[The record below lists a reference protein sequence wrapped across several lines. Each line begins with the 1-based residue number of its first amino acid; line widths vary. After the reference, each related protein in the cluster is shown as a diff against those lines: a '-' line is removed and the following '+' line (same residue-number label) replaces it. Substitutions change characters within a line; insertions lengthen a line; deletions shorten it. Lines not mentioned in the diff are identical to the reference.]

1 MAVALGILV
10 AMSFGSADFLGGR
23 ASRTAPTVTVLFV
36 AQATAVVLAI
46 VVAVLVSA
54 DITGRDLA
62 LGAAAGALNVVGLGF
77 LYQGLATGRMGVV
90 APVTAVVAAMVPIA
104 WGLAS
109 GERPSA
115 LTWIGVA
122 LAVGAGGLVAREPS
136 DPDVSDDGAGVRNAV
151 VLAVVAGLA
160 LGSSFVLYAETH
172 DDSGMWPV
180 FTARLA
186 AIALVGIAV
195 AVMATRGSVTW
206 PSGSGRNLA
215 LGAGVLDVAATTL
228 LLVAVREGLTVVV
241 APVAALAPAF
251 TVVWA
256 WIVLHERVTRHQIA
270 GLLIALTGLVLIA
283 AG

>member
-23 ASRTAPTVTVLFV
+23 ASRTAPTVTVLFLV
-36 AQATAVVLAI
+36 QATAVLLAI

-62 LGAAAGALNVVGLGF
+62 FGAVAGALNVVGLGF

-136 DPDVSDDGAGVRNAV
+136 DPNVEAGVGVRNAV

-195 AVMATRGSVTW
+195 VVMATRGPVTW